1 MQVVIT
7 DKDSEV
13 TSDPLTFS
21 LDGEEKYV
29 VSFNL
34 QNLFPG
40 NFNLVSG
47 YSLTLGQ
54 LSVFDASSSPEE
66 SPKLEIKSESC
77 TFYYDCEGE
86 QPFEISLEIDK
97 ATYEQIERINSN
109 YKYEVSWKKFF
120 KPSVK
125 YIYQKDSEN
134 CFIYYVERKKKVT
147 FNSDEIV
154 KATFS
159 KEKNQTLNLTTLGDK
174 ENFFDV
180 RSSGFEPIGFKNE
193 NLEEGE
199 GEFLQIIPLGSQR
212 IFNNDKDYTFSL
224 LVEKEEEFPLD
235 FFINNSNTSNGT
247 TSSSNEI
254 EEDDGLNNSLT

>member
-7 DKDSEV
+7 DKDSGV
-13 TSDPLTFS
+13 TSNALTFS
-21 LDGEEKYV
+21 LDGEEKNYV
-29 VSFNL
+29 INFNL

-40 NFNLVSG
+40 NFDLISG

-54 LSVFDASSSPEE
+54 LSVFSSSSSPGET
-66 SPKLEIKSESC
+66 PKLEIKSEPYI
-77 TFYYDCEGE
+77 FYYDCEGE

-97 ATYEQIERINSN
+97 AVYEQIEQINSS

-125 YIYQKDSEN
+125 YTYQKDSEN
-134 CFIYYVERKKKVT
+134 RFIYYVERKKKIV

-154 KATFS
+154 KATFA
-159 KEKNQTLNLTTLGDK
+159 KEKNQTLNLITLGDK

-180 RSSGFEPIGFKNE
+180 GSSGFELIGLKNE
-193 NLEEGE
+193 NFEE

-235 FFINNSNTSNGT
+235 FFIKNSNTGNGT
-247 TSSSNEI
+247 ASSSNEI
-254 EEDDGLNNSLT
+254 KEDNGLNNPLT